1 MIMCIFVRSELQ
13 AVVCEKKI
21 RRKGR
26 SKYLV
31 LFFGFVVLYKYVSGR
46 QINILSPVSTLQHV
60 EERKIYL
67 NRALLVLFSIT
78 LKLQKKVKERE
89 EG

>member
-1 MIMCIFVRSELQ
+1 MRSELQ
-13 AVVCEKKI
+13 AVVCEKKKSEE
-21 RRKGR
+21 RGDP

>member
-1 MIMCIFVRSELQ
+1 MRSELQ
-13 AVVCEKKI
+13 AVVCEKKKKKSEE
-21 RRKGR
+21 RGDP

-67 NRALLVLFSIT
+67 NRGLLVLFSIT